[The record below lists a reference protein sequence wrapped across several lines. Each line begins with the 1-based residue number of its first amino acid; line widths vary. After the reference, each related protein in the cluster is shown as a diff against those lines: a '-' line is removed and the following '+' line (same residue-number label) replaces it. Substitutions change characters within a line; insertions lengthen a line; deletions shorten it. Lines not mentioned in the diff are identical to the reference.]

1 MKLLLSALAC
11 SALLG
16 SAVARSA
23 VARPCEARVDRGV
36 IPVWARS
43 GFSDPKPRMAHVLGR
58 SGRIVALV
66 FGDPLHA
73 PGKTNRNNK
82 ILWVPRI
89 PLSVPSDLRISAQ
102 RMAGAGTLGK
112 PVVRII
118 QGGPGPSIVDLPRAG
133 CWRLS
138 LRWAGR
144 SDELDLQYRA
154 LAP

>member
-1 MKLLLSALAC
+1 MKLLLAALAS

-16 SAVARSA
+16 SRAAPSA

-66 FGDPLHA
+66 FGDPLHG
-73 PGKTNRNNK
+73 PGKTKRNNK

-89 PLSVPSDLRISAQ
+89 PLSVPADLRISAQ
-102 RMAGAGTLGK
+102 RMAGPQALGK
-112 PVVRII
+112 PVVRVIR
-118 QGGPGPSIVDLPRAG
+118 GGPGPSIVDLPHPG
-133 CWRLS
+133 C
-138 LRWAGR
+138 
-144 SDELDLQYRA
+144 
-154 LAP
+154 